1 MKDFEASCLLIDALE
16 VAKTPAFENEKVK
29 RLLNSLLVVTMEH
42 QNEHGLK
49 VANEIYE
56 LLKNDNYYKDS
67 AF

>member
-16 VAKTPAFENEKVK
+16 VAKTSAFENEKVK

-42 QNEHGLK
+42 QNEHGTK

-56 LLKNDNYYKDS
+56 LLKNDNYYNQS